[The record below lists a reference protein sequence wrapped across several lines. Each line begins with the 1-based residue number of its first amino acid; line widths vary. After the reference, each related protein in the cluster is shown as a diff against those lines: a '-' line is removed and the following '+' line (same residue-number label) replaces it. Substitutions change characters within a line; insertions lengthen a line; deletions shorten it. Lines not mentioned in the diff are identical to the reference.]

1 MQPAIDRV
9 SQAEGLCSLV
19 YATWMVVRIVGALVI
34 QQELARRAALRT
46 HWPMCP
52 RCGAR
57 LESRG
62 RVRREIRT
70 LLGMVVWYRKVGR
83 CPRRCA
89 IGQVAPLDN
98 ALGLAPRQKTCVSVK
113 TPACLLA
120 VFVPYR
126 VAARILEAL
135 TGGPVSGDA
144 IWQWVQEAGCRAKEQ
159 EQRGQGGVEEEE
171 RDPDVD
177 RLPLIVGADGVNAAF
192 RPTPGTAK
200 GKTIWKEIKVGV
212 LARLGQRTGKGGG
225 RGTLLRHRRVVAVR
239 GEVEE
244 FEPRLW
250 GEALRQGLGSAR
262 NVAWLSDGAV
272 WLWNLVQRFRDRCP
286 QIVPI
291 LDFYHATQNLWKGV
305 EKCFEGQAEAA
316 QRYFEDARH
325 ELRHGDPDKV
335 IEGLQ
340 AALTLPGLSD
350 EANRLLGNAHEYL
363 SEHRDHM
370 DYAIFKKLG
379 IPIGSGFVE
388 SACKWMVQQRFKC
401 VGMRWS
407 EQGFDNLLYL
417 RAAWVNG
424 RFEQLF
430 DGPGERLPCAA

>member
-1 MQPAIDRV
+1 MLGV
-9 SQAEGLCSLV
+9 
-19 YATWMVVRIVGALVI
+19 LVI
-34 QQELARRAALRT
+34 QQELARRAAMRT
-46 HWPMCP
+46 DWPVCH

-62 RVRREIRT
+62 RVRREIWT
-70 LLGMVVWYRKVGR
+70 LLGLVVWTRKVGR
-83 CPRRCA
+83 CPRGCA
-89 IGQVAPLDN
+89 IGHVAPLDN
-98 ALGLAPRQKTCVSVK
+98 ALGLAPCQKTCVSVK

-120 VFVPYR
+120 VFVPYQ

-135 TGGPVSGDA
+135 TGVTVSGDA
-144 IWQWVQEAGCRAKEQ
+144 IWEWVQEAGRRAKEQ
-159 EQRGQGGVEEEE
+159 AQRGQAAAEEER

-177 RLPLIVGADGVNAAF
+177 RMPLILGADGVNAAF

-212 LARLGQRTGKGGG
+212 LARLGHRKGKGGC
-225 RGTLLRHRRVVAVR
+225 RVTVLRQRRVVAVR

-262 NVAWLSDGAV
+262 NVAWLSDGGV
-272 WLWNLVQRFRDRCP
+272 WLWNLVKRFRDRCP
-286 QIVPI
+286 QIVTI

-316 QRYFEDARH
+316 KRYFEDARH

-340 AALTLPGLSD
+340 AALALADLPD
-350 EANRLLGNAHEYL
+350 EANRLLHNAHEYL
-363 SEHRDHM
+363 SEHRDHI
-370 DYAIFKKLG
+370 DYAMFKKLG

-388 SACKWMVQQRFKC
+388 SACKWLVQQRFKC

-417 RAAWVNG
+417 RVAWVNG

-430 DGPGERLPCAA
+430 GDPRQRLPCAA